1 MIRDQRC
8 GKRSDGSTKTCGTQ
22 PGLEGLRARRRGRGR
37 GVPAPPARVAPLHR
51 PGCCRQRV
59 FRLQTSKAKA
69 AQVGMIIFFRLRPNG
84 NENSSLGQELDFFFF
99 SPTPDPRNDLKTCSK
114 CSEPMLQSF
123 GQLERVALTFL
134 GMRSRNN
141 PASISQLFRASLKR
155 NSCGESG
162 RVSLWERGLGQGGR
176 SAESARLP
184 V

>member
-99 SPTPDPRNDLKTCSK
+99 FPTPRPTKRSENLLEMLRADVAIFRATRAGSANVFRNAFPKKILPVFLS
-114 CSEPMLQSF
+114 CSEQ
-123 GQLERVALTFL
+123 A
-134 GMRSRNN
+134 
-141 PASISQLFRASLKR
+141 
-155 NSCGESG
+155 
-162 RVSLWERGLGQGGR
+162 
-176 SAESARLP
+176 
-184 V
+184 